1 MQCNQMRRKNQNL
14 LILKGK
20 VHNISPQNF
29 KPRQANFTRIDSV
42 MNLICHLGL
51 VLFLRRTVA
60 S

>member
-1 MQCNQMRRKNQNL
+1 MLDAETEPKPVY
-14 LILKGK
+14 LKGK
-20 VHNISPQNF
+20 VHNISPQNC
-29 KPRQANFTRIDSV
+29 KPCKAYFTRIDCV